1 MSAKELGA
9 ALLVPLI
16 WGIQFVTTK
25 VGVDSFPPLFFV
37 ALRFA
42 GVAVL
47 FLPFARGASR
57 REILACAVI
66 SVFFGGLCFGLTFA
80 GIHLGTAGIAAVM
93 AQLMAPFTVLFAW
106 PLLGEKPTGQVF
118 FGLTIAFLG
127 VALAMA
133 DPGAGVPVAAA
144 LLVLGGAAAQGLGN
158 VLAKRLGPIPPMRLM
173 AWLSIFTV
181 PETLLASSLLE
192 TGQWQAVRQ
201 ADLAAWGSLAYA
213 TLLGAGVGFALWFWL
228 LGRLPM
234 SRVAPFAL
242 LQTVVAMAL
251 GVVAMGDQVTLSL
264 VLGALLCLSGVLLT
278 QITLRRKGRAE
289 A

>member
-1 MSAKELGA
+1 MACRMFIRRPPAREGPAACGA
-9 ALLVPLI
+9 AS
-16 WGIQFVTTK
+16 
-25 VGVDSFPPLFFV
+25 D
-37 ALRFA
+37 R
-42 GVAVL
+42 
-47 FLPFARGASR
+47 ASCR
-57 REILACAVI
+57 PRDRE
-66 SVFFGGLCFGLTFA
+66 
-80 GIHLGTAGIAAVM
+80 
-93 AQLMAPFTVLFAW
+93 P
-106 PLLGEKPTGQVF
+106 
-118 FGLTIAFLG
+118 
-127 VALAMA
+127 
-133 DPGAGVPVAAA
+133 
-144 LLVLGGAAAQGLGN
+144 
-158 VLAKRLGPIPPMRLM
+158 
-173 AWLSIFTV
+173 
-181 PETLLASSLLE
+181 LLASSLLE

-278 QITLRRKGRAE
+278 QITPRRKGRAE

>member
-1 MSAKELGA
+1 MTAKELCA

-25 VGVDSFPPLFFV
+25 VGVDSFPPLLFV

-47 FLPFARGASR
+47 FLPFTRGASR
-57 REILACAVI
+57 REILACAFI

-80 GIHLGTAGIAAVM
+80 GLHLTTAGITAVV
-93 AQLMAPFTVLFAW
+93 AQLMSPFTVLFAW
-106 PLLGEKPTGQVF
+106 PLLGERPSAKVF
-118 FGLTIAFLG
+118 VGLVIAFVG
-127 VALAMA
+127 VALATV

-144 LLVLGGAAAQGLGN
+144 LLVLGGAASQGVGN

-181 PETLLASSLLE
+181 PETLLASLLLE

-201 ADLAAWGSLAYA
+201 ADLPAWGSLAYA
-213 TLLGAGVGFALWFWL
+213 TFLGAAVGFALWFWL

-242 LQTVVAMAL
+242 LQTVVAMVI
-251 GVVAMGDQVTLSL
+251 GIVVMGDEMTLPL
-264 VLGALLCLSGVLLT
+264 VLGALLCLLGVLLT
-278 QITLRRKGRAE
+278 QIRLGSKADGA
-289 A
+289 